1 VPIKKIVQEYDITS
15 MDSFSAQ
22 SLLIGILP
30 IGAIIGAIITNL
42 MIKRYRRLS
51 GMYIFTL
58 INIGAIVMVNITTFG
73 TLIAGRFI

>member
-1 VPIKKIVQEYDITS
+1 MPIKKIVQEYDITS

-30 IGAIIGAIITNL
+30 IGAIIGAVITKF

-58 INIGAIVMVNITTFG
+58 INIGAIVLVNITTFG
-73 TLIAGRFI
+73 TLIAGRLI

>member
-1 VPIKKIVQEYDITS
+1 MPIKKIVQEYDITS

-58 INIGAIVMVNITTFG
+58 INIGAIVLVNITTFG

>member
-1 VPIKKIVQEYDITS
+1 

-30 IGAIIGAIITNL
+30 IGAIIGAVITKF

-58 INIGAIVMVNITTFG
+58 INIGAIVLVNITTFG
-73 TLIAGRFI
+73 TLIAGRLI

>member
-30 IGAIIGAIITNL
+30 IGAIIGAVITKF

-58 INIGAIVMVNITTFG
+58 INIGAIVLVNITTFG
-73 TLIAGRFI
+73 TLIAGRLI

>member
-1 VPIKKIVQEYDITS
+1 MPIKKIVQEYDITS